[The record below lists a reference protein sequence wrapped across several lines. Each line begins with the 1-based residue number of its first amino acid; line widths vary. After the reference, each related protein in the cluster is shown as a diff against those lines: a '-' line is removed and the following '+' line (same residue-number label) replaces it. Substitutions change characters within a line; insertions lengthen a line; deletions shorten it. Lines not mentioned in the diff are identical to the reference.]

1 MLVHVHIWY
10 EYVFPVR
17 ALISHAEH
25 SVHLAGSSMV
35 ERSHVPLL
43 CYTPRSTTHQ
53 KHPLNITNC
62 TMTRIIQGSE
72 FDISWY
78 YLALRLWK
86 DSHAQMAYLPPL
98 PPCSLAALQPRGGPQ
113 KLQHASG
120 GRTLHQIRGN
130 YGELEVS
137 IGFPKGSTNH
147 PSCWSFEI
155 WWNNEI
161 CLVGHP
167 FAAP

>member
-98 PPCSLAALQPRGGPQ
+98 PPCSLAAPWRSSKTPTCLWRSHIAPNPGQLWGTGGF
-113 KLQHASG
+113 H
-120 GRTLHQIRGN
+120 R
-130 YGELEVS
+130 
-137 IGFPKGSTNH
+137 FPKGEHQS
-147 PSCWSFEI
+147 SKLLII
-155 WWNNEI
+155 WNMMK
-161 CLVGHP
+161 
-167 FAAP
+167 